1 MSLSNYLEDTLL
13 TYITSTYTSIYVKLH
28 VGDPGETGTANASGE
43 TDRKLV
49 TFAAPSSGTMTSTN
63 TPEWTNWK
71 AGNVGETIT
80 HFSLWDAST
89 AGNCLGYGAAN
100 TVRTMAQ
107 GDHYKITTLT
117 WSLD

>member
-1 MSLSNYLEDTLL
+1 MSLSNYLEDVLL
-13 TYITSTYTSIYVKLH
+13 DHIRTTYTIYVRLH
-28 VGDPGETGTANASGE
+28 TGDPGEAGTANASGE

-49 TFAAPSSGTMTSTN
+49 TFNAASGGAMTSSN
-63 TPEWTNWK
+63 EPEWTNWK
-71 AGNVGETIT
+71 TAHAGETIT
-80 HFSLWDAST
+80 HFSLWTAST

-100 TVRTMAQ
+100 TVRTMAA